1 MRKTVFRCIGKIFSA
16 VRWERLIS
24 LLAVFLFVWLG
35 SKKMWA
41 DHDSNH
47 ITNLKAAFILSALNH
62 VRWQEVDL
70 PASHLNVEML
80 VVGKD
85 INKITDR
92 LSYVMQTTEFKLKN
106 CSVEVKNILSLKE
119 AEDQMGKNGS
129 KLILL
134 LDSESESWSRDKYP
148 NIPGTLIMGESNNFA
163 RKGLV
168 LTLIQENNRL
178 KIGINLKKAESMKL
192 KISSKLLTLN
202 RVVFQEK

>member
-1 MRKTVFRCIGKIFSA
+1 
-16 VRWERLIS
+16 
-24 LLAVFLFVWLG
+24 
-35 SKKMWA
+35 MWA

-47 ITNLKAAFILSALNH
+47 ITNLKAALILSALNH

-80 VVGKD
+80 VVEKD

-92 LSYVMQTTEFKLKN
+92 LSNVMRTTEFKLKN
-106 CSVEVKNILSLKE
+106 FSVEVKNILSLKE
-119 AEDQMGKNGS
+119 AKDQMGKNGS

-148 NIPGTLIMGESNNFA
+148 NIAGTLIMGESNNFA

-192 KISSKLLTLN
+192 KISSKLLSLN
-202 RVVFQEK
+202 LVVFQEK

>member
-1 MRKTVFRCIGKIFSA
+1 MRKTVFRSTWQVFSA
-16 VRWERLIS
+16 VKWDRLIS

-47 ITNLKAAFILSALNH
+47 ITNLKAALILSALNH

-92 LSYVMQTTEFKLKN
+92 LSNVMRTTEFKLKN
-106 CSVEVKNILSLKE
+106 FSVEVKNILSLKE

-129 KLILL
+129 KFILL
-134 LDSESESWSRDKYP
+134 LNSESESWGIYKYP
-148 NIPGTLIMGESNNFA
+148 NFSGIIIMGESNNFA
-163 RKGLV
+163 
-168 LTLIQENNRL
+168 
-178 KIGINLKKAESMKL
+178 
-192 KISSKLLTLN
+192 
-202 RVVFQEK
+202 

>member
-1 MRKTVFRCIGKIFSA
+1 
-16 VRWERLIS
+16 
-24 LLAVFLFVWLG
+24 
-35 SKKMWA
+35 MWA

-47 ITNLKAAFILSALNH
+47 IINLKAAFILSALNH

-92 LSYVMQTTEFKLKN
+92 LSNVMRTTEFKLKN

-134 LDSESESWSRDKYP
+134 LDSESESWSRDK
-148 NIPGTLIMGESNNFA
+148 
-163 RKGLV
+163 
-168 LTLIQENNRL
+168 
-178 KIGINLKKAESMKL
+178 
-192 KISSKLLTLN
+192 
-202 RVVFQEK
+202 

>member
-1 MRKTVFRCIGKIFSA
+1 MP
-16 VRWERLIS
+16 
-24 LLAVFLFVWLG
+24 
-35 SKKMWA
+35 A

-47 ITNLKAAFILSALNH
+47 IINLKAAFILSALNH

-92 LSYVMQTTEFKLKN
+92 LSNVMRITEFKLKN
-106 CSVEVKNILSLKE
+106 CRVEVKNVSSPKKP
-119 AEDQMGKNGS
+119 EDQMGKNGS

-148 NIPGTLIMGESNNFA
+148 NIPGTLIMGESNNF
-163 RKGLV
+163 V
-168 LTLIQENNRL
+168 
-178 KIGINLKKAESMKL
+178 
-192 KISSKLLTLN
+192 
-202 RVVFQEK
+202 